1 MHSIGKTFDRVDRHI
16 TAWMASNGIVILRMS
31 IGIVFFWFGFLK
43 YFPGQSPAAGI
54 ATLTIQK
61 LTFGQINPEVSILLL
76 ATWEC
81 AIGLGFL
88 SGRFLRATILLL
100 FLQMVGTMTPII
112 LLPGEVF
119 TVAPFVPTLE
129 GQYIFK
135 NIVLISAGIVIG
147 ATVRGG
153 AIVAERRSQEHV

>member
-1 MHSIGKTFDRVDRHI
+1 METIRNTFDRADRRI
-16 TAWMASNGIVILRMS
+16 TTWMGHHGIALLRMS

-43 YFPGQSPAAGI
+43 YFPGQSPAAAI
-54 ATLTIQK
+54 ATLTIQR
-61 LTFGQINPEVSILLL
+61 LTFGYIDPGVSILVL

-81 AIGLGFL
+81 VIGVGFL
-88 SGRFLRATILLL
+88 TGKFLRATILLL
-100 FLQMVGTMTPII
+100 FLQMLGTLTPIL

-119 TVAPFVPTLE
+119 TAAPFVPTLE

-153 AIVAERRSQEHV
+153 RIVAEQRPREHM